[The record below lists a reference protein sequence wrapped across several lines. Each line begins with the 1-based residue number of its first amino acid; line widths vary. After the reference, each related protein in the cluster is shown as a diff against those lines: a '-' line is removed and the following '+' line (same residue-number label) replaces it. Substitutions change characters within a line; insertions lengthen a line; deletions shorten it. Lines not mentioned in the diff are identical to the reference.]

1 MTTPHATPSTNLP
14 GVYGEYYLR
23 DGKFCRVVIE
33 GAYYPQDIPLLIQ
46 RLQNLLAI
54 SKETK

>member
-1 MTTPHATPSTNLP
+1 MTTPHAAPSPHLP
-14 GVYGEYYLR
+14 GVYEEYYLR
-23 DGKFCRVVIE
+23 DGEFCRVVIE